1 MSTQAQSVFRNRNFS
16 LFYAGQAFSYV
27 GDGLRFIAVPLLV
40 YHLTGSALSTGI
52 TYALEIGPFALFGLI
67 GGSLADRI
75 DRKRMMI
82 ACDAVRFAILTY
94 FALGYAFGFLTL
106 TGLYLGIATIS
117 IAAAIFMG
125 GQASTIP
132 YLLGQERATR
142 AVSTLFATE
151 QATQMVV
158 PPIGGALFAVIGP
171 LPALAINAVTY
182 LISQFSLASV
192 DSFGPDEPGPMPS
205 PRKVMRDIGFGFR
218 FAFADRTMRTIA
230 IYSLFLNLFGM
241 MTGAVYIAF
250 LKRDLG
256 ATDLGVGLAYGVGAI
271 GAVVGSY
278 FAGRMPKAWT
288 FGNMIVVA
296 YIFDGV
302 LFIPTMFAHD
312 IAIVMISMALTNAC
326 VMFEIAQ
333 IVGWRMRVT
342 PPEMVGRVFGA
353 VRLIALA
360 GTVPGSIVGG
370 LVADTHGPRTS
381 IIISGCG
388 YIALALAAAATP
400 AIRRERR

>member
-1 MSTQAQSVFRNRNFS
+1 

-82 ACDAVRFAILTY
+82 ACDAVRFTILTY

-117 IAAAIFMG
+117 IAAAVFMG

-132 YLLGQERATR
+132 YLLGKDRATQ
-142 AVSTLFATE
+142 AVSALFATE

-158 PPIGGALFAVIGP
+158 PPVGGALFAVIGP

-182 LISQFSLASV
+182 LISQLSLASV
-192 DSFGPDEPGPMPS
+192 DSFGPEEPGPMPS
-205 PRKVMRDIGFGFR
+205 PRNVVRDIRSGFGFTLGDH
-218 FAFADRTMRTIA
+218 AMRTMA
-230 IYSLFLNLFGM
+230 LFSLFLNFFGM

-256 ATDLGVGLAYGVGAI
+256 ASDLGVGLAYGVGAV
-271 GAVVGSY
+271 GAVAGSY
-278 FAGRMPKAWT
+278 FAGRVPKSWT

-296 YIFDGV
+296 YVCDGL
-302 LFIPTMFAHD
+302 LFVPTMFAHH
-312 IAIVMISMALTNAC
+312 IAVVMISMALTNAC

-342 PPEMVGRVFGA
+342 PADLVGRVFGA
-353 VRLIALA
+353 VRLISLV
-360 GTVPGSIVGG
+360 GTVPGAIIGGLLADTYGPRISIV
-370 LVADTHGPRTS
+370 
-381 IIISGCG
+381 ISGFG
-388 YIALALAAAATP
+388 YIALAIAVAATP